1 MDYDRL
7 LDGNGQEIYIDI
19 DSLYIK
25 PEWVNNVSHS
35 ITFPNIPIEESNP
48 VYETCKEMF
57 KVFYEK
63 GYKIIT
69 DSRLVNDNTFFFTP
83 CLDKHIN
90 KTKDDYKNKKD
101 LKIKSSLN
109 ECGIFEP
116 TSIRFPKDKFPSN
129 LPELPLVLKNEE
141 SQGGTEKFIIRTK
154 GQLEK
159 VKKFYNEINSYDRQ
173 QRINMIR
180 EYYDDPTVEVDENGR
195 SNRGLSVVFI
205 DYKKEFNKNLIFQK
219 YINTPTSYNT
229 SLRVLFS
236 SSGDIMV
243 SSLKYSETIIKDN
256 NKKYYGLFDK
266 YLANSESPFFI
277 GNESIVSNTV
287 AGGNSILLGKEEYS
301 NEEKRILLAHGINPS
316 EAVVPE
322 EIVKACNNVAN
333 NCSREIGAICGMDFI
348 YDVNEH
354 KWKYLEEHEY
364 PMLYSYCE
372 KYNIPYNVNE
382 EDFYKVNMLID
393 IRARFDSLV
402 LTMNKKYI
410 NKKTKRF

>member
-410 NKKTKRF
+410 NKKTKSF

>member
-154 GQLEK
+154 GQLER

-410 NKKTKRF
+410 NKKTKSF

>member
-1 MDYDRL
+1 M
-7 LDGNGQEIYIDI
+7 
-19 DSLYIK
+19 
-25 PEWVNNVSHS
+25 
-35 ITFPNIPIEESNP
+35 
-48 VYETCKEMF
+48 
-57 KVFYEK
+57 
-63 GYKIIT
+63 
-69 DSRLVNDNTFFFTP
+69 
-83 CLDKHIN
+83 
-90 KTKDDYKNKKD
+90 
-101 LKIKSSLN
+101 
-109 ECGIFEP
+109 
-116 TSIRFPKDKFPSN
+116 
-129 LPELPLVLKNEE
+129 PELPLVLKNEE

-410 NKKTKRF
+410 NKKTKSF